1 MLEITHSPTEQTT
14 AITDI
19 VLALIAFGSLVY
31 IGRFKKS
38 DLAKINIWSWIFGLL
53 AFSALLGTASHGFEM
68 SSKVNFY
75 LWQPLYLSLGFVIA
89 LFAVAAAYDIW
100 GNTSARRLLS
110 IMLAVAFV
118 FYAITL
124 LGSGSFLIFILY
136 EGVTMVIA
144 LVAYIWLAS
153 VKQLKGALL
162 MVAGI
167 LITIIAAVVQA
178 SKAISFTLIWDFD
191 HNGAFH
197 LLQSVGVIFLVAGIR
212 ASLLT
217 VLDNAQK

>member
-19 VLALIAFGSLVY
+19 FLALFAFGSLVY
-31 IGRFKKS
+31 IRQFKNS
-38 DLAKINIWSWIFGLL
+38 ALGKINIWSWIFGLL
-53 AFSALLGTASHGFEM
+53 TFSALLGTASHGLEM

-89 LFAVAAAYDIW
+89 LFVVAAAYDIW
-100 GNTSARRLLS
+100 GNTSARRLLP
-110 IMLAVAFV
+110 IMLAVAFI

-124 LGSGSFLIFILY
+124 LGSGSFVIFILY

-144 LVAYIWLAS
+144 LVAYIWLAT
-153 VKQLKGALL
+153 VKQLRGAWL

-178 SKAISFTLIWDFD
+178 SKAITFTLIWDFD

-197 LLQSVGVIFLVAGIR
+197 LIQSVGVIFLVAGIR

-217 VLDNAQK
+217 VLNNAQK